1 MLFPV
6 KCPTCSME
14 ISSKAQLIID
24 YRMSEIEKN
33 PNGNLIKIYEKVG
46 LHKICCRMQININN
60 VKESIVPQK

>member
-1 MLFPV
+1 
-6 KCPTCSME
+6 ME

-33 PNGNLIKIYEKVG
+33 PNGNLINIYEKVG